1 MTNRGPLITLGS
13 VVLLGGILLAT
24 NQAIAKPEG
33 PAPAHPVAAAR
44 PSAPLHALFEGRNS
58 GNEETVAIEV
68 NGSKADALLNANR
81 SGAVTLRG
89 SVTGSRIVLSGPS
102 GAAVRPVLDRPPAPI
117 LGPDRDPAHG
127 PGGGALH
134 LRPGVPDL
142 LDSLA
147 HTFGARLLL
156 LRRVRGQDA
165 EPHLARLDATMGS
178 SGTRRYRLPRAD
190 RRVADLVPVA
200 LHERGMALLTIRVR
214 LPIAK
219 GEAPCSI

>member
-1 MTNRGPLITLGS
+1 

-33 PAPAHPVAAAR
+33 PAPAHPVAAAK

-89 SVTGSRIVLSGPS
+89 SVTGSRIGLSGPGGAAVTATIS
-102 GAAVRPVLDRPPAPI
+102 GAAVFGTVTALGGRSFPSSAALSPRPA
-117 LGPDRDPAHG
+117 
-127 PGGGALH
+127 
-134 LRPGVPDL
+134 GV
-142 LDSLA
+142 
-147 HTFGARLLL
+147 FR
-156 LRRVRGQDA
+156 A
-165 EPHLARLDATMGS
+165 EPHLARLNATMGS

-214 LPIAK
+214 LSIAK

>member
-33 PAPAHPVAAAR
+33 PAPAHPVAAAK

-89 SVTGSRIVLSGPS
+89 SVTGSRVVLSG
-102 GAAVRPVLDRPPAPI
+102 PVLDRPPAPI

-134 LRPGVPDL
+134 LRPRVPDL
-142 LDSLA
+142 LDSRA
-147 HTFGARLLL
+147 HTFSARLLL
-156 LRRVRGQDA
+156 LRRVRGQ
-165 EPHLARLDATMGS
+165 
-178 SGTRRYRLPRAD
+178 
-190 RRVADLVPVA
+190 
-200 LHERGMALLTIRVR
+200 
-214 LPIAK
+214 
-219 GEAPCSI
+219 